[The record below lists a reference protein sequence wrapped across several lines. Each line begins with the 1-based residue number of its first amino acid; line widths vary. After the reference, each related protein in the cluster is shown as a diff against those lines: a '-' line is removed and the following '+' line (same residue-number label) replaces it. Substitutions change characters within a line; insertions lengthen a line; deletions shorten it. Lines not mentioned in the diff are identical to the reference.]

1 MIRLRRFFAAAL
13 AAGVDRIEFLREG
26 VLDSQ
31 GAFFAS
37 TDEEIHA
44 FPPEQLAIG
53 EASGCHEEQGLDAVP
68 TKNRKRVLDVVG
80 IAVIERHEH
89 AVGRQLRPPARAS
102 KMSSRE
108 TGVNVRRR

>member
-1 MIRLRRFFAAAL
+1 MIRLTPFFAAAL
-13 AAGVDRIEFLREG
+13 AAASTIEFLRGG

-53 EASGCHEEQGLDAVP
+53 EASGCHEEQGPDPVP
-68 TKNRKRVLDVVG
+68 TKNRKRVLVVVG

-89 AVGRQLRPPARAS
+89 AVGRQLSSPGARLEDVLEGDG
-102 KMSSRE
+102 RD
-108 TGVNVRRR
+108 VRRR